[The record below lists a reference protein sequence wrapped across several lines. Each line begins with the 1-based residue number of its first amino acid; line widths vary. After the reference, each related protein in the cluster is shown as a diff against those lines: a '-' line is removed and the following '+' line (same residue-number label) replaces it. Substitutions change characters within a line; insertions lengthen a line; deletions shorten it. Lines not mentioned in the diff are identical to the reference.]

1 MKFTFLL
8 KIPILKDLLVFIY
21 RLKFIIIEISVKIYL
36 SVIWLFSS
44 KEVTNFTYDLTEL
57 NKVYLAQTIAHITK
71 KSYTLIKNYLSEIE
85 SDEDLKKHIYLET
98 KRSGQKFKSN
108 TKVYFG
114 RRIGW
119 YAIVRAI
126 KPKII
131 VETGVDKGLGS
142 CILTSALMKNKSE
155 GYPGYYYGTDINP
168 KAGFLLTKKYSK
180 YGEILFGDSIESL
193 KKLNKKI
200 DLFINDSD
208 HSAEYEY
215 NEYLVIKSKLNKSN
229 IILGDNSDCSSALF
243 DFSLKFKRNFLFFS
257 EIPKNYFKKGAG
269 IGFSYVFKKG

>member
-1 MKFTFLL
+1 
-8 KIPILKDLLVFIY
+8 
-21 RLKFIIIEISVKIYL
+21 
-36 SVIWLFSS
+36 
-44 KEVTNFTYDLTEL
+44 
-57 NKVYLAQTIAHITK
+57 
-71 KSYTLIKNYLSEIE
+71 
-85 SDEDLKKHIYLET
+85 DEDLKKHIYLET

-180 YGEILFGDSIESL
+180 YGELLFGDSIESL

-215 NEYLVIKSKLNKSN
+215 NEYLVIKSKLSKKG
-229 IILGDNSDCSSALF
+229 IILGDNCEATDKLIK
-243 DFSLKFKRNFLFFS
+243 FSLENKRCFLYFQENPNNFFKN
-257 EIPKNYFKKGAG
+257 GAG